1 MSSDSKKSSALSNR
15 TIRLAVLTALC
26 AGFVVGV
33 AYFSL
38 RSSCET
44 DERAII
50 GEVKRVATGK
60 LLYFDGR
67 CWTSKP
73 MPPTDTPF

>member
-1 MSSDSKKSSALSNR
+1 MSGQSKKLSAFSNK
-15 TIRLAVLTALC
+15 TIRLAVVTALC

-33 AYFSL
+33 AYWAR

-44 DERAII
+44 DERAIT
-50 GEVKRVATGK
+50 GEVKRVASGK
-60 LLYFDGR
+60 LMYFDGR
-67 CWTSKP
+67 CWTTKP